1 MKRLSRTAIFLAIV
15 CLVPASS
22 EAKDRKFR
30 FLAVGDLP
38 YTVDQVPLFNRL
50 LKQSEKEPFEFL
62 MHVGDIQGGGI
73 PCTDALAT
81 SIRDLFRKYPKPVVY
96 TPGDNEWTD
105 CAVDGGD
112 PIERLA
118 NLRKLFFA
126 DKKTL
131 RLDKLGVVR
140 QSRHEKYARYV
151 ENYRFTKSGVLFV
164 VVHVVGS
171 GNNYKPNDPKS
182 MKEFTERNV
191 ANLAFLKESYIEAA
205 KTDVRGVALVIHA
218 NPDFEM
224 GAGEGF
230 KDFLASLR
238 GFLSGYSRPVVC
250 IHGDSH
256 YYRIDKPF
264 KDVNGKRFLGF
275 TRIEVFGSPNVA
287 GLIIN
292 VDPDDPQIFSTRPYY
307 LKIKPEAK

>member
-1 MKRLSRTAIFLAIV
+1 MKRTRIAVLVLVAA
-15 CLVPASS
+15 CLLPGSAD
-22 EAKDRKFR
+22 AGDRAFR

-38 YTVDQVPLFNRL
+38 YTAAQVPLFHRL
-50 LKQSEKEPFEFL
+50 LKQSEKERFEFL
-62 MHVGDIQGGGI
+62 VHVGDIQAGGI
-73 PCTDALAT
+73 PCTDSAAE
-81 SIRDLFRKYPKPVVY
+81 SIRDLFRSYPRPVVY

-140 QSRHEKYARYV
+140 QSRQAKFAKYV

-171 GNNYKPNDPKS
+171 GNNYKPDHPPS
-182 MKEFTERNV
+182 MKEYTGRNA
-191 ANLAFLKESYIEAA
+191 ANLAFLKESYLEAA
-205 KTDVRGVALVIHA
+205 RPGVRGVAVVIHA
-218 NPDFEM
+218 NPDFEK

-230 KDFLASLR
+230 KGFLGSMR
-238 GFLSGYSRPVVC
+238 GFLSGYDRPVVC

-264 KDVNGKRFLGF
+264 KNANGKTFLGF
-275 TRIEVFGSPNVA
+275 TRMEVFGSPNVA
-287 GLIIN
+287 GLVIT
-292 VDPDDPQIFSTRPYY
+292 VDPDDPQVFSARPYY
-307 LKIKPEAK
+307 LDSK

>member
-1 MKRLSRTAIFLAIV
+1 MKRLSRTALFLAIV

-22 EAKDRKFR
+22 DAKDRKFQ
-30 FLAVGDLP
+30 FLAIGDLP
-38 YTVDQVPLFNRL
+38 YDAAQVTLLDQLV
-50 LKQSEKEPFEFL
+50 KQSRKEPFEFL

-105 CAVDGGD
+105 CVVDGDD

-164 VVHVVGS
+164 VAHVVGS
-171 GNNYKPNDPKS
+171 GNNYKPNDPKA
-182 MKEFTERNV
+182 MKEFTERNA
-191 ANLAFLKESYIEAA
+191 ANLAFLKESYAEAA
-205 KTDVRGVALVIHA
+205 RADVRGVALVIHA
-218 NPDFEM
+218 NPGFET

-238 GFLSGYSRPVVC
+238 GFLSGYKRPVVC

-264 KDVNGKRFLGF
+264 KDANGKTFLGF

-307 LKIKPEAK
+307 LKIKPEPK